1 VSTIATTVIGLRL
14 LACVITG
21 SLAVYGWN
29 RRTEPGALP
38 FVGLM
43 AMISLW
49 TLNSAISAFVFE
61 SDLHILLHRIR
72 WIPIMIMPVFW
83 IWFAVAYTGYDD
95 YLSPSTIALVC
106 VIPLLSIGLLLTN
119 PMHQLLWEIGISE
132 SYGLP
137 ILELAY
143 GPWFWVFTLYN
154 LTITFVGTGLLLR
167 LAVRSDY
174 LYLDQSI
181 LLCIGSLIPWI
192 AAIISITGVILPPGI
207 GITSV
212 SFAATGP
219 AFGYALFR
227 RRLFDLAP
235 ATRRLSRDSA
245 IATLQEGL
253 LIFDDSFEL
262 IYLNHRAAEILE
274 RDVES
279 TLGTPAEALI
289 DIDTIDL
296 EVSDGLSEL
305 HVDDR
310 TYEARISTITD
321 RNDRTIGH
329 TIVLADITAKKR
341 RERLLQ
347 QQRDHLELLDRLNE
361 LVREITHEFVNATSR
376 SEIEEIVRTRMREST
391 LYTKVRIIDTPPD
404 ITLTEQ
410 DAGHQELT
418 GASTALRLTDPTS
431 VSLPEESSPLPE
443 LEANGGESWAFVSLG
458 FGRTVY
464 GGLALQTTRTE
475 AFSER
480 ELAVLEWFGETV
492 SQAINAVENRRL
504 LFSNAVTELRID
516 CPDTPLQTVAA
527 DASCRLTL
535 EGFIPASEDQILV
548 YCDTLSTPASNIV
561 EIVEAIEEI
570 STSRV
575 VGDDS
580 SNVVEFTITEGSPL
594 LAFVGGRGNVRA
606 INVDEQTC
614 RVVVEI
620 ASGSETRSTLER
632 VREHCPNPS
641 LAATQDH
648 DRSTPT
654 ETNQVPVPADA
665 LESLTDRQLE
675 VLEAAY
681 RGGYFRWPR
690 DATAEEVAESLGI
703 SSPTLHKHLRRGEA
717 RVFEALFDPDSDSE
731 TDSPNE
737 RE

>member
-1 VSTIATTVIGLRL
+1 MSTIAITIIGLRL

-21 SLAVYGWN
+21 SLAVYAWN
-29 RRTEPGALP
+29 RRTEPGSLP

-49 TLNSAISAFVFE
+49 TLNSAISAFVFNSE
-61 SDLHILLHRIR
+61 LHILLHRIR

-106 VIPLLSIGLLLTN
+106 VIPLLSIVLLLTN
-119 PMHQLLWEIGISE
+119 PMHRLLWEIGIGE
-132 SYGLP
+132 LHGLP
-137 ILELAY
+137 ILELTY

-154 LTITFVGTGLLLR
+154 LTITFIGTALLLR
-167 LAVRSDY
+167 LVVRSDY
-174 LYLDQSI
+174 LYLDQAI

-192 AAIISITGVILPPGI
+192 AAVISITGVIFPPGI

-245 IATLQEGL
+245 IATLQEGV
-253 LIFDDSFEL
+253 LIFDDSFDL

-296 EVSDGLSEL
+296 GMSDALSEL
-305 HVDDR
+305 HIDDR
-310 TYEARISTITD
+310 TYETRISTITD
-321 RNDRTIGH
+321 RNERTIGH

-361 LVREITHEFVNATSR
+361 LVRKTTHEFVNATSR
-376 SEIEEIVRTRMREST
+376 SEIEEVVRNRMREST
-391 LYTKVRIIDTPPD
+391 LYTEVRIIEVPPD
-404 ITLTEQ
+404 IAHTEHEV
-410 DAGHQELT
+410 DRQELT
-418 GASTALRLTDPTS
+418 GASTALRLADPTS
-431 VSLPEESSPLPE
+431 VSLPGEPWALPE
-443 LEANGGESWAFVSLG
+443 MEANDGESWAFVSLG

-464 GGLALQTTRTE
+464 GGLALQATRTE

-480 ELAVLEWFGETV
+480 ELGVLEWFGETV

-527 DASCRLTL
+527 DAVCSLSL
-535 EGFIPASEDQILV
+535 EGFIPASEDRILV
-548 YCDTLSTPASNIV
+548 YCDTVSVPASGIA
-561 EIVEAIEEI
+561 ETAETIDGI

-575 VGDDS
+575 VGDDA
-580 SNVVEFTITEGSPL
+580 SNIVEFTITEGSPL
-594 LAFVGGRGNVRA
+594 LAFVGGNGNVRS
-606 INVDEQTC
+606 INIGEQTC
-614 RVVVEI
+614 TVVVEI
-620 ASGSETRSTLER
+620 ASGSETRSTLEH
-632 VREHCPNPS
+632 VREHCPNAS
-641 LAATQDH
+641 LAAKQDH

-654 ETNQVPVPADA
+654 ETNHVPVTADS

-690 DATAEEVAESLGI
+690 DATAEEVAELLGI

-717 RVFEALFDPDSDSE
+717 RVFEALFDPDSE
-731 TDSPNE
+731 TDSSDD
-737 RE
+737 RD

>member
-1 VSTIATTVIGLRL
+1 MSTISATVIGLRL
-14 LACVITG
+14 LASVITG
-21 SLAVYGWN
+21 SLAAYAWN
-29 RRTEPGALP
+29 RRTEPGSLP

-49 TLNSAISAFVFE
+49 TLNSAISAFVFDSE
-61 SDLHILLHRIR
+61 LHILLHRIR

-106 VIPLLSIGLLLTN
+106 VVPLVSIVLLLTN
-119 PMHQLLWEIGISE
+119 PMHLLLWEIGIGE
-132 SYGLP
+132 LHGLP
-137 ILELAY
+137 ILELTY

-154 LTITFVGTGLLLR
+154 LTITSIGTALLLR

-174 LYLDQSI
+174 LYLDQAI
-181 LLCIGSLIPWI
+181 LLCIGSLVPWI
-192 AAIISITGVILPPGI
+192 AAVISITGVIFPPGI

-245 IATLQEGL
+245 IATLQEGV
-253 LIFDDSFEL
+253 LIFDDTLDL
-262 IYLNHRAAEILE
+262 IYLNHRASEILE
-274 RDVES
+274 CDIES
-279 TLGTPAEALI
+279 TLGTPAEALV

-296 EVSDGLSEL
+296 EVSDGLGEL
-305 HVDDR
+305 HIDDR
-310 TYEARISTITD
+310 TYQARMSTITD

-329 TIVLADITAKKR
+329 TVVLADITAKKR
-341 RERLLQ
+341 RGRLLQ

-376 SEIEEIVRTRMREST
+376 SEIEEIVRNRMCEST
-391 LYTKVRIIDTPPD
+391 LYTEVRIIDTPPD
-404 ITLTEQ
+404 IVHTE
-410 DAGHQELT
+410 HQELT
-418 GASTALRLTDPTS
+418 GASTALRLTAPTS
-431 VSLPEESSPLPE
+431 VSLPEEPWSLPE
-443 LEANGGESWAFVSLG
+443 LETSGGESWAFVSLG

-464 GGLALQTTRTE
+464 GGLVLQTTRPE

-527 DASCRLTL
+527 DASCSLTL

-548 YCDTLSTPASNIV
+548 YCDTRSAPASNIA
-561 EIVEAIEEI
+561 EIAETVGEI

-580 SNVVEFTITEGSPL
+580 SNVVEFTITDASPL
-594 LAFVGGRGNVRA
+594 LAFVGGRGNVCA
-606 INVDEQTC
+606 VHADERTC
-614 RVVVEI
+614 TVVVEI

-632 VREHCPNPS
+632 VRQQCPNAS
-641 LAATQDH
+641 LAAKQDH
-648 DRSTPT
+648 DRSIST
-654 ETNQVPVPADA
+654 EISQVPVTAA
-665 LESLTDRQLE
+665 SLESLTDRQLE

-717 RVFEALFDPDSDSE
+717 RVFEALFDPDSEPDS
-731 TDSPNE
+731 SNE
-737 RE
+737 RD

>member
-1 VSTIATTVIGLRL
+1 VSTIAIVVIGLRL

-21 SLAVYGWN
+21 SLAVYAWH
-29 RRTEPGALP
+29 RRTEPGSLP

-49 TLNSAISAFVFE
+49 TLNSAISAFVFD
-61 SDLHILLHRIR
+61 SNLHILLHRIR
-72 WIPIMIMPVFW
+72 WIPIVIMPVFW

-95 YLSPSTIALVC
+95 YLTPSTTALVS
-106 VIPLLSIGLLLTN
+106 VIPLLSIVLVLTN
-119 PMHQLLWEIGISE
+119 PMHELFWVIGIGE
-132 SYGLP
+132 RRGLP
-137 ILELAY
+137 ILELTY

-154 LTITFVGTGLLLR
+154 VTITFIGTALLFR
-167 LAVRSDY
+167 LVVRSDY
-174 LYLDQSI
+174 LYLDQAI

-192 AAIISITGVILPPGI
+192 AAVISITGIIFPPGI

-245 IATLQEGL
+245 IATLQEGV
-253 LIFDDSFEL
+253 LIFDNSFEL

-279 TLGTPAEALI
+279 TLGTPAEALV
-289 DIDTIDL
+289 DTDTITL
-296 EVSDGLSEL
+296 EGSDTLREL

-310 TYEARISTITD
+310 TYEARVSGITD

-329 TIVLADITAKKR
+329 TLVLADITAKKR

-361 LVREITHEFVNATSR
+361 LVRETTHAFVNATSR
-376 SEIEEIVRTRMREST
+376 SEIEEIVRNRMREST
-391 LYTKVRIIDTPPD
+391 LYTDVRIIDVPPD
-404 ITLTEQ
+404 VAHTEH
-410 DAGHQELT
+410 DTAHQELT
-418 GASTALRLTDPTS
+418 GASTALRLTDPAS
-431 VSLPEESSPLPE
+431 MSSREEPWPLPE

-480 ELAVLEWFGETV
+480 ELTVLEWFGETV

-504 LFSNAVTELRID
+504 LFSSAVTELRID

-535 EGFIPASEDQILV
+535 EGFVPVSEDRILV
-548 YCDTLSTPASNIV
+548 YCDTLSASASNIA
-561 EIVEAIEEI
+561 ESAETIDEI

-580 SNVVEFTITEGSPL
+580 SNVVEFIITEESPL
-594 LAFVGGRGNVRA
+594 LAFVGGRGNVCA
-606 INVDEQTC
+606 IQADEQTC
-614 RVVVEI
+614 TVVVEI

-632 VREHCPNPS
+632 VREHCPNAS
-641 LAATQDH
+641 LAAKQDR

-654 ETNQVPVPADA
+654 ETNHAPATADS
-665 LESLTDRQLE
+665 LGSLTDRQLE

-690 DATAEEVAESLGI
+690 DATAEAVAESLGI
-703 SSPTLHKHLRRGEA
+703 SSPTLHKHLRRGEE
-717 RVFEALFDPDSDSE
+717 RVFEALFDANSE
-731 TDSPNE
+731 TDSSNE

>member
-1 VSTIATTVIGLRL
+1 MSTIAATVIGLRL

-21 SLAVYGWN
+21 SLAVYAWN
-29 RRTEPGALP
+29 RRTEPGSLP

-49 TLNSAISAFVFE
+49 TLNSAISAFVFD
-61 SDLHILLHRIR
+61 SALHILLHRIR

-83 IWFAVAYTGYDD
+83 IWFAVAYTGYDE
-95 YLSPSTIALVC
+95 YLSPATIALVC
-106 VIPLLSIGLLLTN
+106 AIPLISIGLLLTN
-119 PMHQLLWEIGISE
+119 PMHQLLWEISIGE
-132 SYGLP
+132 LHGLP
-137 ILELAY
+137 ILELTY
-143 GPWFWVFTLYN
+143 GPWFGVFTLYN
-154 LTITFVGTGLLLR
+154 LTITFIGTALLLR
-167 LAVRSDY
+167 LVVRSDY
-174 LYLDQSI
+174 LYLDQAI

-192 AAIISITGVILPPGI
+192 AAIISIMGVIFPPGI

-235 ATRRLSRDSA
+235 ATRRLSRDAA
-245 IATLQEGL
+245 IATLQEGV
-253 LIFDDSFEL
+253 LIFDDSFDL

-274 RDVES
+274 RDIES

-296 EVSDGLSEL
+296 GVSDALSEL
-305 HVDDR
+305 HIDDR

-329 TIVLADITAKKR
+329 TIILADITAKKR

-347 QQRDHLELLDRLNE
+347 QQRDHLELLDRLNG

-376 SEIEEIVRTRMREST
+376 SEIEEVVRNRMREST
-391 LYTKVRIIDTPPD
+391 LYTEVRIIDIPPD
-404 ITLTEQ
+404 IAHTEHDTL
-410 DAGHQELT
+410 HQELT
-418 GASTALRLTDPTS
+418 GASTALRLTDQNL
-431 VSLPEESSPLPE
+431 VNLPEAPLPLPE

-527 DASCRLTL
+527 DASCSLTL
-535 EGFIPASEDQILV
+535 KGFIPASEDRILV
-548 YCDTLSTPASNIV
+548 YCDTVSVPASDIAETAETID
-561 EIVEAIEEI
+561 EIP
-570 STSRV
+570 TSRV
-575 VGDDS
+575 VGDDA

-594 LAFVGGRGNVRA
+594 LAFVGGKGNVRTIHA
-606 INVDEQTC
+606 DEQTC
-614 RVVVEI
+614 TVVVEI

-632 VREHCPNPS
+632 VREHCPTAS
-641 LAATQDH
+641 LAAKQDH
-648 DRSTPT
+648 DRSTST
-654 ETNQVPVPADA
+654 ETNQVPATVDS

-703 SSPTLHKHLRRGEA
+703 SSPTLHKHLRHGEA
-717 RVFEALFDPDSDSE
+717 RVFEALFDSDSE
-731 TDSPNE
+731 TDSSNE

>member
-1 VSTIATTVIGLRL
+1 MSTISAAVIGLRL
-14 LACVITG
+14 LACAITG
-21 SLAVYGWN
+21 SLAGYAWN

-49 TLNSAISAFVFE
+49 TLNSAISAFVFDPE
-61 SDLHILLHRIR
+61 LHILLHRIR
-72 WIPIMIMPVFW
+72 WIPIVILPVFW

-95 YLSPSTIALVC
+95 YLSPPTVALVC
-106 VIPLLSIGLLLTN
+106 VVPLLSIVLVLTN
-119 PMHQLLWEIGISE
+119 PMHRLFWEIAIGE
-132 SYGLP
+132 LHGLP
-137 ILELAY
+137 ILELTY
-143 GPWFWVFTLYN
+143 GPWFWVFTLYDV
-154 LTITFVGTGLLLR
+154 TITLVGTGLLLR
-167 LAVRSDY
+167 LVVRSDY
-174 LYLDQSI
+174 LYLDQAI
-181 LLCIGSLIPWI
+181 LLCIGSLVPWI
-192 AAIISITGVILPPGI
+192 AAVVSISGVVFPPGI

-245 IATLQEGL
+245 IATLQEGVL
-253 LIFDDSFEL
+253 VFDDSLEL

-289 DIDTIDL
+289 DIDTTDL
-296 EVSDGLSEL
+296 ELSDGLDDL
-305 HVDDR
+305 DIDDR
-310 TYEARISTITD
+310 TYQARTSTITD

-329 TIVLADITAKKR
+329 TVVLADITVEKR

-347 QQRDHLELLDRLNE
+347 RQRNHLELLDRLNE
-361 LVREITHEFVNATSR
+361 LVREITHEFVDATSR
-376 SEIEEIVRTRMREST
+376 SEIEEVVRDRMRDSA
-391 LYTKVRIIDTPPD
+391 LYTEVRIVDTPPD
-404 ITLTEQ
+404 IAPTER
-410 DAGHQELT
+410 DTGHRELT
-418 GASTALRLTDPTS
+418 GPSRARPLTDPPPT
-431 VSLPEESSPLPE
+431 SLPEEPWHRPE
-443 LEANGGESWAFVSLG
+443 LEASEDGTWVFVSLG

-464 GGLALQTTRTE
+464 GGLAIRTTRTG
-475 AFSER
+475 AFTER

-535 EGFIPASEDQILV
+535 EGFVPASEDRVLV
-548 YCDTLSTPASNIV
+548 YCDTPSAPAPHVAAVAETIDG
-561 EIVEAIEEI
+561 I
-570 STSRV
+570 SASRV
-575 VGDDS
+575 VGDDP
-580 SNVVEFTITEGSPL
+580 SNVVEFAVTEGSPL
-594 LAFVGGRGNVRA
+594 LTFVGGSANVCA
-606 INVDEQTC
+606 LHADEQTC
-614 RVVVEI
+614 TVVIEI

-632 VREHCPNPS
+632 VRQQCPDAS
-641 LAATQDH
+641 LAAKQDH

-654 ETNQVPVPADA
+654 ETGRMPATVDS
-665 LESLTDRQLE
+665 LESLTDSQLE

-703 SSPTLHKHLRRGEA
+703 SSPTLHKHLRHGEE
-717 RVFEALFDPDSDSE
+717 RVFEALFDPDSGTEGS
-731 TDSPNE
+731 NE

>member
-1 VSTIATTVIGLRL
+1 VSTIAATVIGLRL

-21 SLAVYGWN
+21 SLAVYAWN
-29 RRTEPGALP
+29 RRTEPGSLP

-49 TLNSAISAFVFE
+49 TLNSAISAFVFD
-61 SDLHILLHRIR
+61 SALHILLHRIR
-72 WIPIMIMPVFW
+72 WIPITIMPVFW

-95 YLSPSTIALVC
+95 SLSPATIALVC
-106 VIPLLSIGLLLTN
+106 AIPLISIVLLLTN
-119 PMHQLLWEIGISE
+119 PIHHLLWEITIDE
-132 SYGLP
+132 LHGLP
-137 ILELAY
+137 ILELTY

-154 LTITFVGTGLLLR
+154 LTITFIGTALLLR
-167 LAVRSDY
+167 LVVRSDY
-174 LYLDQSI
+174 LYLDQAI
-181 LLCIGSLIPWI
+181 LLCIGSLVPWI
-192 AAIISITGVILPPGI
+192 AAIISIAGVILPPGI

-245 IATLQEGL
+245 IASLQEGV

-274 RDVES
+274 RDIEP
-279 TLGTPAEALI
+279 TLGTPAEALV
-289 DIDTIDL
+289 DIDTIDPEL
-296 EVSDGLSEL
+296 SDGLGEL
-305 HVDDR
+305 NIDDR
-310 TYEARISTITD
+310 TYEARLSTITD

-329 TIVLADITAKKR
+329 TVVLTDITAKKR

-347 QQRDHLELLDRLNE
+347 RQRDHLELLDRLNG
-361 LVREITHEFVNATSR
+361 LVREITHEFVDATSR
-376 SEIEEIVRTRMREST
+376 SEIEEIVRNRMCEST
-391 LYTKVRIIDTPPD
+391 LYTEVRIIDIPPD
-404 ITLTEQ
+404 IAHTEHEA
-410 DAGHQELT
+410 DRQELT

-431 VSLPEESSPLPE
+431 LSLPGEPWALPE

-527 DASCRLTL
+527 DTSCSLSL
-535 EGFIPASEDQILV
+535 EGFIPASEDRILV
-548 YCDTLSTPASNIV
+548 YCDTLSAPASDIA
-561 EIVEAIEEI
+561 ETAETTDGI

-594 LAFVGGRGNVRA
+594 LGFVGGRGNVRA

-632 VREHCPNPS
+632 VREHCPTAS
-641 LAATQDH
+641 LAAKQDH

-654 ETNQVPVPADA
+654 ETNHVAATADSV
-665 LESLTDRQLE
+665 ESLTDRQLE

-717 RVFEALFDPDSDSE
+717 RVFEALFDPDSE
-731 TDSPNE
+731 TDSSNE

>member
-1 VSTIATTVIGLRL
+1 VSTVAATVVGLRL
-14 LACVITG
+14 LACVVTG
-21 SLAVYGWN
+21 GLAGYAWH
-29 RRTEPGALP
+29 RRTEPGSLP

-49 TLNSAISAFVFE
+49 TLNSAVSAFVF
-61 SDLHILLHRIR
+61 DPALHIRLHRIR

-83 IWFAVAYTGYDD
+83 LWFAVAYTGYDD
-95 YLSPSTIALVC
+95 HLTPSTIALVC
-106 VIPLLSIGLLLTN
+106 VIPLLSVLLLVTN
-119 PMHQLLWEIGISE
+119 PMHQLLWEIGIDE

-137 ILELAY
+137 ILELSY
-143 GPWFWVFTLYN
+143 GPWFWVFTVYN
-154 LTITFVGTGLLLR
+154 LTVTFVGTALLLR
-167 LAVRSDY
+167 LVVRSDY
-174 LYLDQSI
+174 LYLDQAI
-181 LLCIGSLIPWI
+181 LLCVGSLVPWV
-192 AAIISITGVILPPGI
+192 AAVVSITGVILPPGI

-245 IATLQEGL
+245 IATLQEGV
-253 LIFDDSFEL
+253 LILDDSFEL

-274 RDVES
+274 CDVES
-279 TLGTPAEALI
+279 TLGTPAEALVQTG
-289 DIDTIDL
+289 TIDL
-296 EVSDGLSEL
+296 EAPDTPDEL
-305 HVDDR
+305 HIDDR
-310 TYEARISTITD
+310 TYEARLSTITD

-329 TIVLADITAKKR
+329 TVVLADVTARKR

-347 QQRDHLELLDRLNE
+347 RQRDDLELLDRLNA
-361 LVREITHEFVNATSR
+361 LVRETTHEFVTATSR
-376 SEIEEIVRTRMREST
+376 GEIEEIVRRRLREST
-391 LYTKVRIIDTPPD
+391 LYTDVRVVDTPPD
-404 ITLTEQ
+404 VALAEPDT
-410 DAGHQELT
+410 GHRELT
-418 GASTALRLTDPTS
+418 GASEAVRLADPKSARLT
-431 VSLPEESSPLPE
+431 EERWPLPE
-443 LEANGGESWAFVSLG
+443 PEAGDGESWAFVSLG

-464 GGLALQTTRTE
+464 GGLAVQTRRTE

-516 CPDTPLQTVAA
+516 CPDTPLQTVATEA
-527 DASCRLTL
+527 ACRLSL
-535 EGFIPASEDQILV
+535 EGFIPAAADRVLV
-548 YCDTLSTPASNIV
+548 HCETHSAPASDV
-561 EIVEAIEEI
+561 AEVAATVDEIP
-570 STSRV
+570 TSRV

-580 SNVVEFTITEGSPL
+580 SNVVECTITEGSPL

-606 INVDEQTC
+606 THADEQTC
-614 RVVVEI
+614 TVVVEI
-620 ASGSETRSTLER
+620 ASGSDTRSTLER
-632 VREHCPNPS
+632 VREHCPNAS
-641 LAATQDH
+641 LAAKQDH
-648 DRSTPT
+648 DRSTST
-654 ETNQVPVPADA
+654 EISQPPVTADS

-717 RVFEALFDPDSDSE
+717 RVFEALFDPDSE
-731 TDSPNE
+731 TDRSND
-737 RE
+737 RD

>member
-1 VSTIATTVIGLRL
+1 MSTIAATVIGLRL

-21 SLAVYGWN
+21 SLAVYAWN
-29 RRTEPGALP
+29 RRTEPGSLP

-49 TLNSAISAFVFE
+49 TLNSAISAFVFD
-61 SDLHILLHRIR
+61 SALHILLHRIR
-72 WIPIMIMPVFW
+72 WIPITIMPVFW

-95 YLSPSTIALVC
+95 YLSPATVTLVC
-106 VIPLLSIGLLLTN
+106 AIPLISIVLLLTN
-119 PMHQLLWEIGISE
+119 PMHHLLWEIAIDE
-132 SYGLP
+132 LHGLP
-137 ILELAY
+137 ILELTY

-154 LTITFVGTGLLLR
+154 LTITFIGTALLLR
-167 LAVRSDY
+167 LVVRSDY
-174 LYLDQSI
+174 LYLDQAI
-181 LLCIGSLIPWI
+181 LLCIGSLVPWI
-192 AAIISITGVILPPGI
+192 AAIISIAGVILPPGI

-245 IATLQEGL
+245 IASLQEGV

-274 RDVES
+274 RDIEPS
-279 TLGTPAEALI
+279 LGTPAEALV
-289 DIDTIDL
+289 DIDTIDPEL
-296 EVSDGLSEL
+296 SDGLGEL
-305 HVDDR
+305 DIDDR
-310 TYEARISTITD
+310 TYEARLSTITD

-329 TIVLADITAKKR
+329 TVVLTDITAKKR

-347 QQRDHLELLDRLNE
+347 RQRDHLELLDRLNG
-361 LVREITHEFVNATSR
+361 LVREITHEFVDATSR
-376 SEIEEIVRTRMREST
+376 SEIEEIVRNRMCEST
-391 LYTKVRIIDTPPD
+391 LYTEVRIIDVPPD
-404 ITLTEQ
+404 IGHTEH
-410 DAGHQELT
+410 DTAHQELT
-418 GASTALRLTDPTS
+418 GASKALRLTDPTS
-431 VSLPEESSPLPE
+431 VSLPEEPLPLPE
-443 LEANGGESWAFVSLG
+443 LEANGGGSWAFVSLG

-464 GGLALQTTRTE
+464 GGLALQTTRAE

-527 DASCRLTL
+527 DTSCRLTL
-535 EGFIPASEDQILV
+535 EGFIPASEDRILV
-548 YCDTLSTPASNIV
+548 YCDTLSAPASDIA
-561 EIVEAIEEI
+561 EAAETTAGI
-570 STSRV
+570 STSRI

-606 INVDEQTC
+606 IHADEQTC

-632 VREHCPNPS
+632 VREHCPNTS
-641 LAATQDH
+641 LAAKQDH

-654 ETNQVPVPADA
+654 ETNQVAPTADSV
-665 LESLTDRQLE
+665 ESLTDRQLE

-717 RVFEALFDPDSDSE
+717 RVFEALFETDSE
-731 TDSPNE
+731 TDSSNK
-737 RE
+737 RD

>member
-1 VSTIATTVIGLRL
+1 VSIISATVVGLRL

-21 SLAVYGWN
+21 SLAVYAWN
-29 RRTEPGALP
+29 RRTEPGSLP

-49 TLNSAISAFVFE
+49 TLNSAISAFVFNSE
-61 SDLHILLHRIR
+61 LHILLHRIR
-72 WIPIMIMPVFW
+72 WIPILVMPVFW

-106 VIPLLSIGLLLTN
+106 VVPLISIVLLLTN
-119 PMHQLLWEIGISE
+119 PMHRLLWEIAIGE
-132 SYGLP
+132 LHGLP
-137 ILELAY
+137 ILELTY

-154 LTITFVGTGLLLR
+154 VTITFIGTALLLR
-167 LAVRSDY
+167 LVVRSDY
-174 LYLDQSI
+174 LYLDQAV
-181 LLCIGSLIPWI
+181 LLCVGSLVPWI
-192 AAIISITGVILPPGI
+192 AAGMSITGVIFPPGI

-245 IATLQEGL
+245 IATLQEGV

-262 IYLNHRAAEILE
+262 VYLNHRAAEILE

-279 TLGTPAEALI
+279 TLGTPADALI

-296 EVSDGLSEL
+296 EVSGVRNEL
-305 HVDDR
+305 HIDER

-329 TIVLADITAKKR
+329 TIVLSDITAEKR
-341 RERLLQ
+341 RKRLLQ
-347 QQRDHLELLDRLNE
+347 RRRDDLELLDRLNG
-361 LVREITHEFVNATSR
+361 LVREITREFVDATSR
-376 SEIEEIVRTRMREST
+376 SEIEDIVRARMREST
-391 LYTKVRIIDTPPD
+391 LYTGVRIIDVPPD
-404 ITLTEQ
+404 VAHTER
-410 DAGHQELT
+410 DTTHQELT
-418 GASTALRLTDPTS
+418 GASEARRLTDPTS
-431 VSLPEESSPLPE
+431 ERFPEEAWPLPD

-504 LFSNAVTELRID
+504 LFSNAVTQLRID

-527 DASCRLTL
+527 DASCSLTL
-535 EGFIPASEDQILV
+535 EGFIPASEDRILV
-548 YCDTLSTPASNIV
+548 YCATLSASASNV
-561 EIVEAIEEI
+561 AEMAETVDEI
-570 STSRV
+570 STCRV

-580 SNVVEFTITEGSPL
+580 SNVVEFTITERSPL
-594 LAFVGGRGNVRA
+594 LAFVGGRGNVREIQA
-606 INVDEQTC
+606 DEQACT
-614 RVVVEI
+614 VVVEV

-632 VREHCPNPS
+632 VRDHCPNAS
-641 LAATQDH
+641 LAAKQDR

-654 ETNQVPVPADA
+654 ETNQAPATADSLA
-665 LESLTDRQLE
+665 SLTDRQLE

-717 RVFEALFDPDSDSE
+717 RVFGALFDSDSE
-731 TDSPNE
+731 TDSSE
-737 RE
+737 DRE